1 MLPTCGLMD
10 HVTDVFEVPL
20 TVGVKVALWAP
31 VSDTLPGDKLRL
43 TGVGAL
49 ACNVTDA
56 LAVMLE
62 SAALVAVTTMVCCVA
77 TLAGAV

>member
-1 MLPTCGLMD
+1 MD

-20 TVGVKVALWAP
+20 TVGVKLALWPP
-31 VSDTLPGDKLRL
+31 VSDTLPGDKLMP
-43 TGVGAL
+43 TGGGAL

-56 LAVMLE
+56 VAVWVG
-62 SAALVAVTTMVCCVA
+62 SAALVAVTATVCCVA